1 MTHNAEK
8 LSQDISEPL
17 DDVLGRG
24 LRGESITA
32 GMGPFF
38 ITFYWPG
45 AGRTRIFPAPFDTVE
60 AALLYLS
67 LRLLDDPDAVEPG
80 SYVTIC
86 FRLGSTLVH

>member
-1 MTHNAEK
+1 MTLER
-8 LSQDISEPL
+8 SELL
-17 DDVLGRG
+17 DVVLERAV
-24 LRGESITA
+24 RGESITA

-45 AGRTRIFPAPFDTVE
+45 AGRTRVFPAPFDTVE
-60 AALLYLS
+60 AAVLYLS

-86 FRLGSTLVH
+86 FRLGSTWIQ